1 MLKNVKDWRTTV
13 AGVIAGALV
22 IAGVLYPEQIDTETQ
37 VAVNT
42 AVAEIL
48 SGVGALVAVITGL
61 LAKD

>member
-22 IAGVLYPEQIDTETQ
+22 IAGVLYPEQIDPEAQ

>member
-1 MLKNVKDWRTTV
+1 MIKNVKDWRTTV

-22 IAGVLYPEQIDTETQ
+22 IAGVLYPEQIDPETQ

>member
-1 MLKNVKDWRTTV
+1 MLKNVKDWRTTL

-22 IAGVLYPEQIDTETQ
+22 IAGVLYPEQIDPETQ

-61 LAKD
+61 AAKD